1 MSKERILVVDD
12 EEDIL
17 ELVRYN
23 LAREGYQVTGALTGE
38 DALNKARSETF
49 DLIVL
54 DLMLPGIDGLEVA
67 KRLKNSPKTE
77 QVPIVMLSAK
87 GEEADI
93 VTGLELG
100 ADDYITKPFSPRVMI
115 ARVRTAL
122 RRKASKPQDETAVI
136 HIFELE
142 IHPGRRS
149 VLAAGKPVDLTF
161 TEFQVLYLLARRPGW
176 VFTRSM
182 IVDAVHGDDYPVT
195 DRSVDV
201 QIVGLRKKLGDLRK
215 IHRNRPRSRL
225 SNERVPMNRRKRLIW
240 QLFPSYLLIT
250 LLVASG
256 GQLVCIQFAAPFFP
270 GPNRSGFKNPRTFG
284 RKADRRPLG
293 ASGCCSSGCHL

>member
-1 MSKERILVVDD
+1 MAKERILVVDD

-23 LAREGYQVTGALTGE
+23 LTREGYRVVGALSGE
-38 DALNKARSETF
+38 AALKKARLEAL

-67 KRLKNSPKTE
+67 KKLKANEKTRHI
-77 QVPIVMLSAK
+77 PIVMLTAK

-100 ADDYITKPFSPRVMI
+100 ADDYITKPFSPRVLL

-122 RRKASKPQDETAVI
+122 RRTTGKLEDDTTVV
-136 HIFELE
+136 HIRELE

-149 VLAAGKPVDLTF
+149 VLAEGKPVDLTY
-161 TEFQVLYLLARRPGW
+161 TEFQVLYILARRPGW
-176 VFTRSM
+176 VFTRGQ
-182 IVDAVHGDDYPVT
+182 IVDAVRGDDYPVT

-201 QIVGLRKKLGDLRK
+201 QIVGLRKKLGTCGKYIETVRGVGY
-215 IHRNRPRSRL
+215 RFR
-225 SNERVPMNRRKRLIW
+225 E
-240 QLFPSYLLIT
+240 
-250 LLVASG
+250 
-256 GQLVCIQFAAPFFP
+256 
-270 GPNRSGFKNPRTFG
+270 NP
-284 RKADRRPLG
+284 
-293 ASGCCSSGCHL
+293 